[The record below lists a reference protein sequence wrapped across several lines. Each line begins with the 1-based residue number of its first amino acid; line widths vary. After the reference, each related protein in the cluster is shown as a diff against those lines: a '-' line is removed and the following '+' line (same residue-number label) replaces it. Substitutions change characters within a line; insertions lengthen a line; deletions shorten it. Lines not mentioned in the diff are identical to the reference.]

1 MIHKNNFNPKQS
13 PSEPDRST
21 DQNQRR
27 GESFEHPKLK
37 YLQINN
43 YFHQQP
49 IRDIQAN
56 QEKDIPRKQKQR
68 QARKTE
74 NLLCQM

>member
-13 PSEPDRST
+13 QSDPDRST
-21 DQNQRR
+21 DQSQKR
-27 GESFEHPKLK
+27 GEPFEHPKLK

-49 IRDIQAN
+49 IHDAQAN

-68 QARKTE
+68 QRQRQRQRQAR
-74 NLLCQM
+74 